1 VLFDKI
7 NLFEATLTSAASVY
21 TVSAANVITLADGV
35 GKSDKELTT
44 TSVAIDDST
53 KPQEPDP
60 APSAL

>member
-1 VLFDKI
+1 
-7 NLFEATLTSAASVY
+7 VY